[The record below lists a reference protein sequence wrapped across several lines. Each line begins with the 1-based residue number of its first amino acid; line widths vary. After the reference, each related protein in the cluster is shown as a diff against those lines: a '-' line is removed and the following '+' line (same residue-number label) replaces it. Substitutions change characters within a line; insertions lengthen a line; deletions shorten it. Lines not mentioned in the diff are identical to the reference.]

1 MKEPYPIY
9 LLEDHDFELVESKV
23 NHNLGGYDYSLDVF
37 ECSVCDYRKTDNY
50 RELTEN
56 GIYGSLDNPAS
67 IEDMPSRYM
76 SKDGNI
82 ALETYS
88 YERGTTYYVKIEHQK
103 KWIFI
108 FKKM

>member
-1 MKEPYPIY
+1 MKEPYPKY

-56 GIYGSLDNPAS
+56 GILFWYITPVHAMLAGINPV
-67 IEDMPSRYM
+67 
-76 SKDGNI
+76 
-82 ALETYS
+82 
-88 YERGTTYYVKIEHQK
+88 ER
-103 KWIFI
+103 
-108 FKKM
+108 